1 MFMKRLIKVEKR
13 RAAPAVQNLAIKKG
27 QRHRHKSM
35 SAARIRPPLGAAR
48 CGAATLAVRPCAPRS
63 AVQGGAIAV
72 HTFRR
77 SKRRNS
83 GAPIVKKNA
92 KKEEQLA
99 LLFKFLHWVFGFL
112 MWDLIEA
119 LVTP

>member
-1 MFMKRLIKVEKR
+1 MIKHLIKVEKR

-92 KKEEQLA
+92 KKEEQMGAA
-99 LLFKFLHWVFGFL
+99 LNFCTGFL
-112 MWDLIEA
+112 
-119 LVTP
+119 VF